1 MIKININLKKLEI
14 NTNNAALLT
23 IKSYFNIFKS
33 FQYPSTS
40 QKVLEAL
47 KFQIDKND
55 KVAIISDDPQSS
67 KTLIDIIRGASY
79 NDTNNNNILPKKIDY
94 ISGNIFLSE
103 FLTLNQNIDL
113 GLGMKKL
120 KYTKKY
126 YLDFFYK
133 YLDYSKFK
141 NMRIRNLITNYPI
154 VANQYNTY
162 ISSIFNEDVILMQ
175 NIDTIFL
182 REDNKFIS
190 FFEDHL
196 FDKTFITSSNDEKI
210 IKKYFSKILVIEKNR
225 QFFFG
230 DVKQIYN
237 HLHLLAK
244 PRNVNLLLNMDNE
257 EDDDESLL

>member
-1 MIKININLKKLEI
+1 MIKININLKKLEF

-23 IKSYFNIFKS
+23 IKSYFNIFKN

-126 YLDFFYK
+126 YLDFFYRCHQIFRHYEQNLMAR
-133 YLDYSKFK
+133 YLS
-141 NMRIRNLITNYPI
+141 
-154 VANQYNTY
+154 
-162 ISSIFNEDVILMQ
+162 
-175 NIDTIFL
+175 
-182 REDNKFIS
+182 
-190 FFEDHL
+190 
-196 FDKTFITSSNDEKI
+196 
-210 IKKYFSKILVIEKNR
+210 
-225 QFFFG
+225 
-230 DVKQIYN
+230 
-237 HLHLLAK
+237 
-244 PRNVNLLLNMDNE
+244 
-257 EDDDESLL
+257 